1 MARVLLCADE
11 ATQRQLAGTAV
22 SRDAFE
28 VYAVTTVAQGIGV
41 ALKITPRL
49 IVVDSELADA
59 EFLVRQLRGRAETK
73 TASIAVVARGEPS
86 MEELGLL
93 DAGVNAVLRL
103 PPNAEWDARIES
115 LLSIPT
121 RKEIRLH
128 VDLRLVAE
136 APAIKGRV
144 LNLSA
149 TGMLVESVEELS
161 VGSEAQFRLELPGFA
176 TSTGEVSGRA
186 RVVRAAARFYGLQF
200 VSIDEGGSEL
210 IRRFMLVP

>member
-1 MARVLLCADE
+1 MARVLLCANE

-28 VYAVTTVAQGIGV
+28 VYAVASAAQGIGI
-41 ALKITPRL
+41 ALKIQPRL

-73 TASIAVVARGEPS
+73 AASIAVVARGEPS
-86 MEELGLL
+86 LEELGLL

-103 PPNAEWDARIES
+103 PPSAEWDARIAT

-121 RKEIRLH
+121 RKELRLH
-128 VDLRLVAE
+128 VDLQLVADD
-136 APAIKGRV
+136 PAIQGRV

-149 TGMLVESVEELS
+149 TGMLVESIEELS
-161 VGSEAQFRLELPGFA
+161 VGSEARFRLELPGFA

-186 RVVRAAARFYGLQF
+186 RVVRAEGRTYGLQF
-200 VSIDEGGSEL
+200 VALDEGCSEL